1 MPEDL
6 KEVHMSINVAVL
18 GATGAVG
25 GELLALLEERRF
37 PVRHLKLLASGRSA
51 GKRLRFA
58 GEDVPVEEAG
68 PCSFRNVDLVL
79 SSAGGA
85 VSRELLPHAVREGA
99 VVVDNTSYFRMD
111 PEVPLV
117 VPEVNADRIADN
129 RGIIANPNCNAIILS
144 LVLAPLHREFGVE
157 RVHIASYQAAS
168 GAGLR
173 AMEELKAETAAVLA
187 GKPFERSVF
196 PQPYAFNCFIHNTRL
211 LDNGYVEEEMKVV
224 NELRKILGDPA
235 FNANIHCVRVPTLRA
250 HGEALNVRFR
260 RDASPEAVD
269 DLLSRAH
276 GVRVMADRERN
287 RWCTPLD
294 ASGQDEVLVG
304 RVRRDLSQANTL
316 DLWIVG
322 DQIRK
327 GAALN
332 AVQIAEL
339 LFPRD

>member
-1 MPEDL
+1 
-6 KEVHMSINVAVL
+6 MSINVAVL

-25 GELLALLEERRF
+25 GELLVLLEERKF
-37 PVRHLKLLASGRSA
+37 PVKNLKLLASGRSA
-51 GKRLRFA
+51 GSKLRFR
-58 GEDVPVEEAG
+58 GEEFPVEEAG
-68 PCSFRNVDLVL
+68 PCSFKNVDVVL

-85 VSRELLPHAVREGA
+85 VSRELLPHAVRDGA
-99 VVVDNTSYFRMD
+99 VAVDNTSFFRMD
-111 PEVPLV
+111 PDVPLV
-117 VPEVNADRIADN
+117 VPEVNADRITGH

-157 RVHIASYQAAS
+157 RVHIASYQASS
-168 GAGLR
+168 GAGRR

-187 GKPFERSVF
+187 GRPYERSVF
-196 PQPYAFNCFIHNTRL
+196 SQPYAFNCFIHNTRL

-224 NELRKILGDPA
+224 NELKKILGDPA

-260 RDASPEAVD
+260 RDASPEDVR
-269 DLLSRAH
+269 DLLSRAP
-276 GVRVMADRERN
+276 GVAVMADDERG

-294 ASGQDEVLVG
+294 AASRDEVLVG
-304 RVRRDLSQANTL
+304 RVRRDVSQANTL

-332 AVQIAEL
+332 AVQIAEIL
-339 LFPRD
+339 VSRK